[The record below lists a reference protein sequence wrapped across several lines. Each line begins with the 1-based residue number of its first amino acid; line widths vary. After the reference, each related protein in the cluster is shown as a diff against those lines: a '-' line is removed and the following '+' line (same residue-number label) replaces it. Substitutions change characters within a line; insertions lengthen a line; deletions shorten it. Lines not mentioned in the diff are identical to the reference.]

1 MVLHGFGLNF
11 QVFVDQSENNLRCKY
26 ECIFR
31 SKLLFF
37 CFLLGIWF
45 TATAGTTLLATGIQ
59 LAGDK

>member
-1 MVLHGFGLNF
+1 MS
-11 QVFVDQSENNLRCKY
+11 VFSEANC
-26 ECIFR
+26 F
-31 SKLLFF
+31 FF

>member
-1 MVLHGFGLNF
+1 VVLHGFGLNF

-37 CFLLGIWF
+37 VFYLEYGLLL
-45 TATAGTTLLATGIQ
+45 LLARHY
-59 LAGDK
+59 